1 MFGDGRRSSAAP
13 PEGPVGLRPAGLI
26 GPSIQGQG
34 SVTKRK
40 RDKRVPCAINTEASA
55 AEGMGC
61 VPLAQ
66 GSSTTDR
73 DQRSRFCIAR
83 RGWGMKR
90 RQNRLR
96 WPRRGTWGM
105 IRAGIFQTALWPGR
119 EATGPGGPEVDR
131 PEGQHRPRASRVRK
145 QMMFKIYVGNLS
157 FDATE
162 SEVEQ
167 LFGQHGE
174 VQSVAIVTD
183 RDTGRS
189 RGFGFVEMTD
199 DAQGQAA
206 IDAIDGSELGGRSLK
221 VNKARPRERDQR
233 GGGGGSGR
241 DRW

>member
-1 MFGDGRRSSAAP
+1 
-13 PEGPVGLRPAGLI
+13 
-26 GPSIQGQG
+26 
-34 SVTKRK
+34 
-40 RDKRVPCAINTEASA
+40 
-55 AEGMGC
+55 
-61 VPLAQ
+61 
-66 GSSTTDR
+66 
-73 DQRSRFCIAR
+73 
-83 RGWGMKR
+83 
-90 RQNRLR
+90 
-96 WPRRGTWGM
+96 
-105 IRAGIFQTALWPGR
+105 
-119 EATGPGGPEVDR
+119 
-131 PEGQHRPRASRVRK
+131 
-145 QMMFKIYVGNLS
+145 MMFKIYVGNLS

-206 IDAIDGSELGGRSLK
+206 IDAIDGFELGGRSLK

-233 GGGGGSGR
+233 GGGGGGSQR